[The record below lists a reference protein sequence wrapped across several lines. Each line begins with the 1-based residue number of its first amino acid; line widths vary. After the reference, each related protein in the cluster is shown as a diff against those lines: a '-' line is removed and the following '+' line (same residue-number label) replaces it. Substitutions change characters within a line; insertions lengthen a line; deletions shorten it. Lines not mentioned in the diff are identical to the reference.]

1 MTHFLLGSLWAV
13 LLGAI
18 CSPSR
23 LLFGYLVILPAQL
36 SVHFGNDYF
45 DMASDRP
52 DRSTM
57 ISGGSGV
64 LIEHTELREPI
75 RWNAVSI
82 KERGLGFS

>member
-18 CSPSR
+18 FSPSR

-52 DRSTM
+52 GRSMM

-64 LIEHTELREPI
+64 LIEHTEFREPV
-75 RWNAVSI
+75 RWIAVLL
-82 KERGLGFS
+82 KKRGLGFS